1 MAKNHSLIKQDD
13 PTVIHAAQDGS
24 RQALRVLLKRH
35 QPLIHT
41 VADRYRSFFADH
53 DDLRQEGSIGF
64 CKAIRNF
71 DATRDA
77 SFTTFA
83 QLCIKRQ
90 IISALRAATTLRH
103 GALNQSLPI
112 DAGGMEVA
120 DTAET
125 PETRVMMA
133 EAVADIR
140 KAVAAGL
147 TDREYRVLCA
157 YLEGKP
163 YTHIAAQLGLN
174 TKHIDNT
181 LMKVRQKLGGIITS
195 RAASSEIMLTAL
207 QELTAA

>member
-1 MAKNHSLIKQDD
+1 MARKNSFIHQDD
-13 PTVIHAAQDGS
+13 PTVIRAAQDGN
-24 RQALRVLLKRH
+24 RHAQRVLIKRH

-77 SFTTFA
+77 SFSTFA

-112 DAGGMEVA
+112 DAGAEVA
-120 DTAET
+120 DTAVT

-157 YLEGKP
+157 YLDGKT
-163 YTHIAAQLGLN
+163 YLRIAAELGLT

-181 LMKVRQKLGGIITS
+181 LMKVRQKLENILTRRTS
-195 RAASSEIMLTAL
+195 SSEIMLTAL